1 MFQICRFI
9 ASRQESDFL
18 FACWGIIIYNI
29 TRMTQRKILF
39 LIIFIV
45 LGLIAFQIPIS
56 KIVGSN
62 QNFSLFEFIGPLGG
76 MFLGPLFGALSA
88 FFVRGANVIITH
100 QSLDLLTVIR
110 FLPMM
115 LAAVYFG
122 MRGRK
127 MAIIFPLCI
136 ILFLAHPIGQKA
148 WLYPCIWLIPLAAT
162 FYKKRLILNSLG
174 ATFTA
179 HAVGSTIFLYAFGL
193 TTQIWLAL
201 IPVVFIERGIFTLGI
216 WASYLVINTT
226 LDKLT
231 KIEKFDILKSLVN
244 KNYLISPKFFKS
256 YA

>member
-1 MFQICRFI
+1 MN
-9 ASRQESDFL
+9 L
-18 FACWGIIIYNI
+18 N

-45 LGLIAFQIPIS
+45 LGLIAFQVPIS
-56 KIVGSN
+56 KIVGSG

-76 MFLGPLFGALSA
+76 MFLGPFFGALSA
-88 FFVRGANVIITH
+88 FFVRGANVIITN
-100 QSLDLLTVIR
+100 QGLDLLTVIR

-122 MRGRK
+122 IRGRK

-136 ILFLAHPIGQKA
+136 ILFLVHPIGQKA
-148 WLYPCIWLIPLAAT
+148 WLYACIWLIPLIAT
-162 FYKKRLILNSLG
+162 FGKKRLILNSLG

-193 TTQIWLAL
+193 TPQIWLAL
-201 IPVVFIERGIFTLGI
+201 IPMVFIERGLFALGI
-216 WASYLVINTT
+216 WASYLATNTV

-231 KIEKFDILKSLVN
+231 EIEKFGILKPLVN
-244 KNYLISPKFFKS
+244 KNYIVSPKFFKS
-256 YA
+256 YS

>member
-1 MFQICRFI
+1 MK
-9 ASRQESDFL
+9 L
-18 FACWGIIIYNI
+18 
-29 TRMTQRKILF
+29 TQRKILF
-39 LIIFIV
+39 LVIFVV

-56 KIVGSN
+56 KIVGSD
-62 QNFSLFEFIGPLGG
+62 QDFSLFEFIGPLGG

-88 FFVRGANVIITH
+88 FFVRGTNVIITY

-127 MAIIFPLCI
+127 MAVIFPLCI
-136 ILFLAHPIGQKA
+136 VLFLVHPIGQKA
-148 WLYPCIWLIPLAAT
+148 WLYPCIWLIPLVTT

-193 TTQIWLAL
+193 TPQIWLSL
-201 IPVVFIERGIFTLGI
+201 IPRVFIERGIFALGI
-216 WASYLVINTT
+216 WAGYLVMNTA
-226 LDKLT
+226 LDKLVE
-231 KIEKFDILKSLVN
+231 IEKLNILRPLVN
-244 KNYLISPKFFKS
+244 KNYLIKFF
-256 YA
+256 AG

>member
-1 MFQICRFI
+1 MK
-9 ASRQESDFL
+9 L
-18 FACWGIIIYNI
+18 
-29 TRMTQRKILF
+29 TQRKILF
-39 LIIFIV
+39 LVIFVV

-56 KIVGSN
+56 KIVGSD
-62 QNFSLFEFIGPLGG
+62 QDFSLFEFIGPLGG

-88 FFVRGANVIITH
+88 FFVRGTNVIVTY

-127 MAIIFPLCI
+127 MAVIFPLCI
-136 ILFLAHPIGQKA
+136 VLFLVHPIGQKA
-148 WLYPCIWLIPLAAT
+148 WLYPCIWLIPLVTT

-193 TTQIWLAL
+193 TPQIWLSL
-201 IPVVFIERGIFTLGI
+201 IPRVFIERGIFALGI
-216 WASYLVINTT
+216 WAGYLVINTA

-231 KIEKFDILKSLVN
+231 EIEKLNILRPLVN
-244 KNYLISPKFFKS
+244 KNYLIKFF
-256 YA
+256 AG